1 MASTYFGRNS
11 YIMFDKVLSGDG
23 AYGTTTTDFI
33 TSHALVST
41 GLQRTIEKVARPN
54 LASSGGMRQTHFVAA
69 DNAGGDFVIEA
80 NYNSKGL
87 LLKHTLGAA
96 STAAGTPNT
105 HTYTLADSLP
115 DNGLTATVIRGSGGT
130 GETFDGVRINSLT
143 IACNAGEVM
152 QITGDVIAE
161 TSNVTTT
168 DGSETRAA
176 AEAMDVTIAD
186 SPVLH
191 HQGGTLGFDGLTL
204 NIRSFSLTINNTL
217 DRRQFLGSSLTK
229 EPMPTDFKS
238 VEVTF
243 EVDVDDALYGKY
255 VRGDVDNEATL
266 TFNNSG
272 AAGAEREMAFKF
284 QNCYLSACTDPVNSP
299 GLLSQSITL
308 TCQSDGTDHGLSI
321 AIKNQAAD
329 AEVPST

>member
-33 TSHALVST
+33 TSHALIST
-41 GLQRTIEKVARPN
+41 GLQRTVEKVGRPN
-54 LASSGGMRQTHFVAA
+54 LASTGGMRQTHFVAA

-80 NYNSKGL
+80 NYNSMGL
-87 LLKHTLGAA
+87 LLKHAMGSA
-96 STAAGTPNT
+96 SSSAGTPNT
-105 HTYTLADSLP
+105 HTYVLASSLP
-115 DNGLTATVIRGSGGT
+115 DNGLTATVIRGTGAT

-143 IACNAGEVM
+143 IACAAGEVM

-161 TSNVTTT
+161 TSNVDTT

-176 AEAMDVTIAD
+176 AEAMDVTIPDA
-186 SPVLH
+186 PVLH
-191 HQGGTLGFDGLTL
+191 HHGGTLAFDGLTL
-204 NIRSFSLTINNTL
+204 NIKSFSLSISNSL
-217 DRRQFLGSSLTK
+217 DRRQFLGSLVTK
-229 EPMPTDFKS
+229 EPMPTDFKT

-255 VRGDVDNEATL
+255 VRGDVDDATL

-272 AAGAEREMAFKF
+272 AAGAEREMAFEF
-284 QNCYLSACTDPVNSP
+284 QNAYLSSCTDPVNSP

-308 TCQSDGTDHGLSI
+308 TCQSDGTNHGLSI

-329 AEVPST
+329 AEVASS